1 MEPVRKIR
9 GKVLP
14 LPRSDVDTDQIIPAK
29 YLKRIERTGF
39 GQFAFDA
46 WRKDP
51 NFVVNDKRYAGAPI
65 LVTGPNFGCG
75 SSREHAPWALQDMG
89 IRAIIAPSFAD
100 IFRNNC
106 AKIGLL
112 TVVLPQEDIDRMIA
126 RAEDAPGFEAAVDL
140 EAQTVSLGDAQ
151 APRHFDIDPFVKHC
165 LLEGLDDIS
174 LTLQDEPSI
183 AAYEATRSQY
193 RPSTAGARA

>member
-1 MEPVRKIR
+1 MEPVKKVR

-14 LPRSDVDTDQIIPAK
+14 LPRADVDTDQIIPAK

-39 GQFAFDA
+39 GEFAFDA

-51 NFVVNDKRYAGAPI
+51 DFVLNDHRYDGAQI
-65 LVTGPNFGCG
+65 LVAGPNFGCG
-75 SSREHAPWALQDMG
+75 SSREHAPWALQQMG
-89 IRAIIAPSFAD
+89 LKVLIAPSFAD

-112 TVVLPQEDIDRMIA
+112 TVVLPQDSVDRLIA
-126 RAEDAPGFEAAVDL
+126 RAEDSPGWEMEVDL
-140 EAQTVSLGDAQ
+140 ETQTVTLGNGKS
-151 APRHFDIDPFVKHC
+151 REFDIDPFVKHC
-165 LLEGLDDIS
+165 LLNGLDEIS

-183 AAYEATRSQY
+183 DSYESHRKDFLPATS
-193 RPSTAGARA
+193 A

>member
-1 MEPVRKIR
+1 MKPFRTVR
-9 GKVLP
+9 GSVLP
-14 LPRSDVDTDQIIPAK
+14 LNRADVDTDQIIPAK
-29 YLKRIERTGF
+29 YLKRIERSGF

-51 NFVVNDKRYAGAPI
+51 DFVLNDHRYDGAMI

-89 IRAIIAPSFAD
+89 LRAIVAPSFAD

-112 TVVLPQEDIDRMIA
+112 TVVLPQDDIDRLIA
-126 RAEDAPGFEAAVDL
+126 RAEDAPGFEAEVDL
-140 EAQTVSLGDAQ
+140 ETQTVSLGDGQ
-151 APRHFDIDPFVKHC
+151 PRRHFDIDPFVRDC
-165 LLEGLDDIS
+165 LLKGLDHIS
-174 LTLQDEPSI
+174 LTLEHQDAIDDFESRRP
-183 AAYEATRSQY
+183 EFLPATTQ
-193 RPSTAGARA
+193 